1 MNIKNPIYYVKVEG
15 DIRYIVYTLPNI
27 IGVKYN
33 TVENKTE
40 ILVKAS
46 NEDET
51 GKVVKYFY
59 NLHEDLPRHKKS
71 YKKEQ
76 VEVNYFKS
84 FTI

>member
-33 TVENKTE
+33 TIDNKTE
-40 ILVKAS
+40 IIVRAS

-51 GKVVKYFY
+51 GRVIKYFY
-59 NLHEDLPRHKKS
+59 NLHEDLPRHKKT
-71 YKKEQ
+71 YKREQ
-76 VEVNYFKS
+76 VEVSYLKS

>member
-33 TVENKTE
+33 TIENKTE

-51 GKVVKYFY
+51 YRVVKIFY
-59 NLHEDLPRHKKS
+59 KLHEDLPKHKKS

-76 VEVNYFKS
+76 VDVSYLKS

>member
-59 NLHEDLPRHKKS
+59 NLHEDLLRHKKS

>member
-15 DIRYIVYTLPNI
+15 DIRYIVYTLHSI

-51 GKVVKYFY
+51 V
-59 NLHEDLPRHKKS
+59 
-71 YKKEQ
+71 
-76 VEVNYFKS
+76 
-84 FTI
+84 

>member
-33 TVENKTE
+33 TIENKTE

-51 GKVVKYFY
+51 DRVVKYFY
-59 NLHEDLPRHKKS
+59 NLHEDLSRHKKA

-76 VEVNYFKS
+76 VEVNYFKG

>member
-33 TVENKTE
+33 TIENKTE
-40 ILVKAS
+40 ILVRAS

-51 GKVVKYFY
+51 DRVIKYFY
-59 NLHEDLPRHKKS
+59 NLHEDLPRHKNT

-76 VEVNYFKS
+76 VEVSYFKS